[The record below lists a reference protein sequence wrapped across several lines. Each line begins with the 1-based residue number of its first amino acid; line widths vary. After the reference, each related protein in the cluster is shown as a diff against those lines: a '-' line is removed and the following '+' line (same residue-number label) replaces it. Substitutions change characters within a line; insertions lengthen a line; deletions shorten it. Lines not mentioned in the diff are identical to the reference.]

1 MDLATAILTGLGL
14 AGAAGLNAYIP
25 LVIVGLLQYAGWVD
39 FGSPFNNLAD
49 PWVLGVLVV
58 LLLVEVLAD
67 KIPVVDSVNDVIQ
80 TVVRPAAGAVL
91 FAASTSLG
99 TDIPPAVSLIA
110 GLVTAGTV
118 HGTKAAVRPVIN
130 AGTAGAGAPVVS
142 TVEDVTSALLA
153 FAAILAPVLVLVAL
167 VAFGWLVARWLSK
180 RRSPA
185 PG

>member
-1 MDLATAILTGLGL
+1 
-14 AGAAGLNAYIP
+14 
-25 LVIVGLLQYAGWVD
+25 
-39 FGSPFNNLAD
+39 
-49 PWVLGVLVV
+49 
-58 LLLVEVLAD
+58 
-67 KIPVVDSVNDVIQ
+67 
-80 TVVRPAAGAVL
+80 VVRPAAGAVL